1 MLRALNETLGQ
12 STSDAIAS
20 SGYWETIA
28 ILIGTAMLLASD
40 KSAIFSSNK
49 KEEKTEKAGYTK
61 AVSQAT
67 APQAVLLV
75 GYFFLVSWF
84 NGGSPGPL
92 AGLGYLLFGFL
103 VVCFLAGA
111 DAGNMSPEFSW
122 KFRLAAAMRTP
133 VLCFIVVP
141 LSFSMNMY
149 RSIRTWHRGTH
160 IDSEPSAHKERVQQ
174 VVDDIAKWDKS
185 GRKQKMRTAR
195 PNWAGMSTKL
205 GSNKQNSHQ
214 IYTGHL
220 NHILEVDEENMTV
233 TAEPA
238 VNMGDITNLLC
249 PRSLALL
256 CQVEME
262 SLTIGGLSMGLGM
275 ETNSHN
281 DGWFQES
288 VVAFEIVTAQQPPQV
303 KRVTAESDP
312 DIFYTLP
319 HSVGTLGFLT
329 SVTVKMTRT
338 KPFVRMHYI
347 MTKSSAELTDR
358 MTTLSEADDCKVKSA
373 GVPTQ
378 FLEAT
383 VYSKHTAV
391 IQTGEF
397 CDAPTTAEEKAMV
410 NGVNYWFKPFYFRHL
425 EDLLVAGHDT
435 YDEIIPLKH
444 YYHRFTRSIFWEI
457 EDMIPFAS
465 HPLYRIFWGW
475 MGAPEVSLLKLFQ
488 GPVIRRSSVY
498 AHVVQESCMP
508 VRRLTE
514 GLDKFE
520 EWWDIYP
527 LLLFPLRVY
536 DRGEEGNGFLT
547 MQERNLAPGYDPKA
561 KREESRIPWGIVV
574 DLAAYGVP
582 RAVREGGT
590 FDAKKIVRQ
599 FEDWTREVGGYCCY
613 YTDIFCT
620 RKEYREMFNH
630 TLWDKARPKLMAS
643 DAFPEPWDK
652 VKSEPGIVDLADIEE
667 DERRAAALSK

>member
-1 MLRALNETLGQ
+1 MHSVNA
-12 STSDAIAS
+12 TSLAANAAGVAYY
-20 SGYWETIA
+20 GYWETTA
-28 ILIGTAMLLASD
+28 ILVGMGMLLASD
-40 KSAIFSSNK
+40 KSTIFWAQSK
-49 KEEKTEKAGYTK
+49 KEHKAGYTK

-67 APQAVLLV
+67 APQAILLV
-75 GYFFLVSWF
+75 GYFFLVSWV
-84 NGGSPGPL
+84 NGGAPSPL
-92 AGLGYLLFGFL
+92 AGLGYLLLGFL
-103 VVCFLAGA
+103 IVCFLAGA
-111 DAGNMSPEFSW
+111 DAGNMSAEFSW
-122 KFRLAAAMRTP
+122 KFRLAAAFRTP

-141 LSFSMNMY
+141 LSFAINAY
-149 RSIRTWHRGTH
+149 RTLRTKFRGTR
-160 IDSEPSAHKERVQQ
+160 IDSEPSAHKDRVQQ
-174 VVDDIAKWDKS
+174 VVDAVAAWDEG

-220 NHILEVDEENMTV
+220 NHILEVDEENMTI

-249 PRSLALL
+249 PRSLALV

-288 VVAFEIVTAQQPPQV
+288 VVAYEIVTAESPPQIR
-303 KRVTAESDP
+303 KITAESDP
-312 DIFYTLP
+312 DVFYTLP

-329 SVTVKMTRT
+329 AVTVKITHT

-347 MTKSSAELTDR
+347 MTKSAEELTKT
-358 MTTLSEADDCKVKSA
+358 MTKLSEADNDKKKSG

-383 VYSKHTAV
+383 VYSKQTAV
-391 IQTGEF
+391 VQTGEF
-397 CDAPTTAEEKAMV
+397 CDAPTSAEEKAMV

-425 EDLLVAGHDT
+425 ESLLLAGHDT

-488 GPVIRRSSVY
+488 GPVIRKSSVY

-520 EWWDIYP
+520 QWWDIYP

-536 DRGEEGNGFLT
+536 DRGEHNGFLT
-547 MQERNLAPGYDPKA
+547 MQKRNLAPGYDPKA
-561 KREESRIPWGIVV
+561 AREVSRTPWGIVV

-582 RAVREGGT
+582 RSVRNGGT
-590 FDAKKIVRQ
+590 FDAKKTVRE
-599 FEDWTREVGGYCCY
+599 FEHWTRDIGGFQCY

-620 RKEYREMFNH
+620 RREYRQMFNH

-643 DAFPEPWDK
+643 NAFPEPWDK
-652 VKSEPGIVDLADIEE
+652 VKSEPGIVDLSDIE
-667 DERRAAALSK
+667 DAERAEAANK